1 VERCG
6 LEGSAVLVQWRHVA
20 CCFFALIRIRCG
32 GVKGFNKNVATFEVC
47 AGECHKRASLNV
59 LSMPGIEREGDNMS
73 HAIAPTTARERI
85 DLLDI
90 LRGFALL
97 GILIVNMGIFSFP
110 FIAAFTGTPRGESTF
125 DHAVEFLTH
134 ALATGKFYPL
144 FSFLFGLGMW
154 LQMER
159 VQEAGG
165 APARF
170 MVRRL
175 LVLMGF
181 GLAHALL
188 IWNGDILFIYALVGL
203 VALLFRKAQPRT
215 LLIWASALI
224 AIPII
229 LSAGL
234 IVLGILVAGLAP
246 TNASG
251 MDEVMTLVRDLE
263 RQAIETYA
271 RGSWGQIFAWRAIE
285 WLIVL
290 VFFFLSGNV
299 LQILAIFL
307 IGMYAGKRQ
316 VLQRLMQLPANER
329 RLPAGRVCLVV
340 GLVANF
346 ALTWLMWTVDMT
358 SPLAGLPSVLL
369 LIFGP
374 VLSYGYMAAFVALTR
389 REAWHRRLEPLAAA
403 GRMALSNYIA
413 QSIVCTLIFYS
424 YGLGLFGQVGAFA
437 GLLISLTIWLVQ
449 LVISVFW
456 LKRFRFGP
464 LEWVWRSLTYGAPQ
478 TMAKT
483 RQLAA

>member
-1 VERCG
+1 
-6 LEGSAVLVQWRHVA
+6 
-20 CCFFALIRIRCG
+20 
-32 GVKGFNKNVATFEVC
+32 
-47 AGECHKRASLNV
+47 
-59 LSMPGIEREGDNMS
+59 MS
-73 HAIAPTTARERI
+73 HAIAPTTTRERV

-110 FIAAFTGTPRGESTF
+110 LIAAFTGMPRGDGAL

-159 VQEAGG
+159 VQEAGS

-170 MVRRL
+170 MVLRL

-188 IWNGDILFIYALVGL
+188 IWNGDILFIYALTGL

-215 LLIWASALI
+215 LLIWAGVLI
-224 AIPII
+224 ALPVIF
-229 LSAGL
+229 SAGF
-234 IVLGILVAGLAP
+234 VGLGILAAGLAP
-246 TNASG
+246 TDTSG
-251 MDEVMTLVRDLE
+251 TDEIMTFVRDLE

-271 RGSWGQIFAWRAIE
+271 RGSWGQIFVWRAIE

-290 VFFFLSGNV
+290 AFFFLSGNV

-307 IGMYAGKRQ
+307 IGMYAGKRH
-316 VLQRLMQLPANER
+316 VFQRLMQLPENER
-329 RLPAGRVCLVV
+329 RLPAGGVCLAV
-340 GLVANF
+340 GLVANL

-358 SPLAGLPSVLL
+358 SPLAGLPSLL
-369 LIFGP
+369 LLVFGP
-374 VLSYGYMAAFVALTR
+374 ALSYGYMAAFVALTR

-403 GRMALSNYIA
+403 GRMALSNYIT
-413 QSIVCTLIFYS
+413 QSVVCTLIFYS
-424 YGLGLFGQVGAFA
+424 YGLGLFGQVGAFV
-437 GLLISLTIWLVQ
+437 GLLISLTIWLLQ
-449 LVISVFW
+449 LLISVVW

-478 TMAKT
+478 TMVSKA
-483 RQLAA
+483 RQSAT

>member
-1 VERCG
+1 
-6 LEGSAVLVQWRHVA
+6 
-20 CCFFALIRIRCG
+20 
-32 GVKGFNKNVATFEVC
+32 
-47 AGECHKRASLNV
+47 
-59 LSMPGIEREGDNMS
+59 MS
-73 HAIAPTTARERI
+73 HAIAPTTTRERI

-110 FIAAFTGTPRGESTF
+110 FIAAFTGTPRGEGAL
-125 DHAVEFLTH
+125 DQAVEFLTY

-175 LVLMGF
+175 LVLIGF

-215 LLIWASALI
+215 LLIWGGVLI

-234 IVLGILVAGLAP
+234 IILGVLAAGLAP
-246 TNASG
+246 TDTSG
-251 MDEVMTLVRDLE
+251 MDDLMTFVRDLE
-263 RQAIETYA
+263 RRTIETYA
-271 RGSWGQIFAWRAIE
+271 QGSWGQIFVWRAVE

-290 VFFFLSGNV
+290 VFFLLSGNV

-316 VLQRLMQLPANER
+316 VFQRLMQLPANER
-329 RLPAGRVCLVV
+329 RLPAGGVCLAV
-340 GLVANF
+340 GLIANF
-346 ALTWLMWTVDMT
+346 ALTWLMWTVDIT
-358 SPLAGLPSVLL
+358 SPLAGLPSILL
-369 LIFGP
+369 LVFGP
-374 VLSYGYMAAFVALTR
+374 VLSYGYMAACVALTR
-389 REAWHRRLEPLAAA
+389 REAWRRWLELLAAA
-403 GRMALSNYIA
+403 GRMALSNYIT

-437 GLLISLTIWLVQ
+437 GLMISVVIWLVQ
-449 LVISVFW
+449 LVISVVW

-464 LEWVWRSLTYGAPQ
+464 LEWAWRSLTYGAPQ
-478 TMAKT
+478 TMVPKA
-483 RQLAA
+483 QQSAA

>member
-1 VERCG
+1 MK
-6 LEGSAVLVQWRHVA
+6 RHKQADVY
-20 CCFFALIRIRCG
+20 
-32 GVKGFNKNVATFEVC
+32 
-47 AGECHKRASLNV
+47 V
-59 LSMPGIEREGDNMS
+59 LSMHGIERQGDGMS
-73 HAIAPTTARERI
+73 HAIAPTPTRERI

-110 FIAAFTGTPRGESTF
+110 FIAAFTGTPRGDSML

-203 VALLFRKAQPRT
+203 VALLFRKVQPRT
-215 LLIWASALI
+215 LLIWAGVLF
-224 AIPII
+224 AIPVVIN
-229 LSAGL
+229 AGL
-234 IVLGILVAGLAP
+234 IVLGVLATGLAP
-246 TNASG
+246 ADTTAT
-251 MDEVMTLVRDLE
+251 DDVMALVRNLE
-263 RQAIETYA
+263 QQTIETYA
-271 RGSWGQIFAWRAIE
+271 SGTWGQIFVWRAVE

-290 VFFFLSGNV
+290 AFFLVSGNA

-307 IGMYAGKRQ
+307 TGMYAGRRQ
-316 VLQRLMQLPANER
+316 VFQRLMQLPANER
-329 RLPAGRVCLVV
+329 RLPAGGVCLAV
-340 GLVANF
+340 GLVANG
-346 ALTWLMWTVDMT
+346 ALTWLWWTVETT
-358 SPLAGLPSVLL
+358 SPLAGLPSLL
-369 LIFGP
+369 LLVFGP
-374 VLSYGYMAAFVALTR
+374 VLSYGYIATFVMLTR
-389 REAWHRRLEPLAAA
+389 RETWHRRLEPLAAA
-403 GRMALSNYIA
+403 GRMALSNYIT

-424 YGLGLFGQVGAFA
+424 YGLGLFGQVGAFV
-437 GLLISLTIWLVQ
+437 GLLLSLTIWLVQ
-449 LVISVFW
+449 LVISVVW

-478 TMAKT
+478 TMVPKT
-483 RQLAA
+483 QQSAA

>member
-1 VERCG
+1 
-6 LEGSAVLVQWRHVA
+6 
-20 CCFFALIRIRCG
+20 
-32 GVKGFNKNVATFEVC
+32 
-47 AGECHKRASLNV
+47 
-59 LSMPGIEREGDNMS
+59 MS
-73 HAIAPTTARERI
+73 HTIAPTTARERI

-110 FIAAFTGTPRGESTF
+110 FIAAFTETPRGDSAL
-125 DHAVEFLTH
+125 DHAVEFLTY

-144 FSFLFGLGMW
+144 FAFLFGLGMW

-159 VQEAGG
+159 VEEAGG

-215 LLIWASALI
+215 LLIWAGILI
-224 AIPII
+224 AIPVIF
-229 LSAGL
+229 SAGF
-234 IVLGILVAGLAP
+234 IGLGLLMAGLAP
-246 TNASG
+246 TDASG

-263 RQAIETYA
+263 WQTIETYA
-271 RGSWGQIFAWRAIE
+271 RGSWGQIFVWRAIE

-290 VFFFLSGNV
+290 AIFFLSGNV

-316 VLQRLMQLPANER
+316 VFQRLMQLPANER
-329 RLPAGRVCLVV
+329 RLPGGGVCLAV
-340 GLVANF
+340 GLVANL
-346 ALTWLMWTVDMT
+346 ALTWLMWSVETT
-358 SPLAGLPSVLL
+358 SPLAGAPQVLL

-374 VLSYGYMAAFVALTR
+374 VLSYGYIAAFVALTR
-389 REAWHRRLEPLAAA
+389 RETWHRWLQPLVAA

-413 QSIVCTLIFYS
+413 QSIICTLIFYS

-437 GLLISLTIWLVQ
+437 GLLISVAIWVAQ
-449 LVISVFW
+449 LIISVAW
-456 LKRFRFGP
+456 LTRFRFGP

-478 TMAKT
+478 TMVPKT
-483 RQLAA
+483 QQSAA